1 MSINLEQARFNM
13 VEQQV
18 RTWEVLDPAVLD
30 TLREVPREDF
40 VPGRYR
46 RLAFSDLRIPLAQ
59 GEFMMKPL
67 EEGRMLQALQ
77 VEPGHRVLEIG
88 TGSGFI
94 AACLA
99 HLGAR
104 VTTVEIHPELADR
117 AGARLERLGVE
128 GVEVICADALTD
140 FQPQASFDALVV
152 TASAADVPSRF
163 LDWVVEG
170 GRLFAI
176 RGFSPAMEAVCLT
189 RVTAERWH
197 TESLFETDL
206 PRLVGAE
213 DKPVFE
219 F

>member
-18 RTWEVLDPAVLD
+18 RTWDVLDPAVLD

-46 RLAFSDLRIPLAQ
+46 RLAFSDLRIPLPN
-59 GEFMMKPL
+59 GEVMMKPL

-77 VEPGHRVLEIG
+77 IEPGQRVLEIG
-88 TGSGFI
+88 TGSGFT
-94 AACLA
+94 AACLSR
-99 HLGAR
+99 LGAE
-104 VTTVEIHPELADR
+104 VVSVEIHRDLAD
-117 AGARLERLGVE
+117 GARSRLEREQVE
-128 GVEVICADALTD
+128 GVEVVCADALGDYT
-140 FQPQASFDALVV
+140 PQTSFDALVV
-152 TASAADVPSRF
+152 TASIAEVPERF
-163 LDWVVEG
+163 LDWVVDG

-189 RVTAERWH
+189 RATSGRWH
-197 TESLFETDL
+197 TDSLFETDL